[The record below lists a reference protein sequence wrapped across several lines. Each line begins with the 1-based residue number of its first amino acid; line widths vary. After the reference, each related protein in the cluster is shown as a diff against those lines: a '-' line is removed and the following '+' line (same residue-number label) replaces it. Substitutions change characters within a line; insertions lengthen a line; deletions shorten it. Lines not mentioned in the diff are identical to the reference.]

1 MCDLRMKAQ
10 ELLQVRQNE
19 EKIKKNISTTTDIT
33 LERNKSKK
41 RFIEKIQNEI
51 NYFQNNLLKAAD
63 KGQLLK
69 IIILQLNSTNLLSW
83 WNERDKEKSSY
94 QIHTEYTPIESGII
108 TFIDDVDLE
117 QLTDDIILDSTLQK
131 LYDIILENDIYP
143 EWKVKIIDGKIESL
157 YLEINPLISYKEKK
171 EILRQKKIKKQ
182 QILMLT
188 TSKYNKVAKQNIKQN
203 RISNIVIKIKTF
215 ITIFIPL
222 LYLSVTLLTILSSAL
237 ELTPSANNSFTEI
250 AWPYFLFFDF
260 QNVGELFIISVPL
273 GILIAY
279 YSTYKSTYKVS

>member
-1 MCDLRMKAQ
+1 MKAQ

-279 YSTYKSTYKVS
+279 YSTFDNSTP

>member
-1 MCDLRMKAQ
+1 MKAQ
-10 ELLQVRQNE
+10 ELLQVRQDE

-94 QIHTEYTPIESGII
+94 QIPTEYTPIESGII

-182 QILMLT
+182 QTLMLT

>member
-1 MCDLRMKAQ
+1 MYDLRMKAQ
-10 ELLQVRQNE
+10 ELLQVRQDE

-279 YSTYKSTYKVS
+279 YSTFDNSTP

>member
-1 MCDLRMKAQ
+1 MKAQ

>member
-10 ELLQVRQNE
+10 ELLQVRQDE

-279 YSTYKSTYKVS
+279 YSTYKVS